1 LTSRHTVAHPT
12 RKHLA
17 RAERDRRLRIGL
29 LAGTGAVLLSI
40 AGLLAFGWYQVRV
53 VEPSQP
59 VAEVNGEI
67 VSSAAFRGRVLFAQW
82 NLLQQYQSLQQ
93 FITFLGGDPQTQQTY
108 QSQLV
113 NLQLQLSDPQTLGQS
128 LLDQMVQEVL
138 IRQEA
143 QARGIEVSQDE
154 LDRAFEQFFG
164 YYREGTPTAEPRPSV
179 TLTPEGT
186 RAEANAAAGPATAEA
201 TTATAQAA
209 TAPALTAAPGSQGTA
224 TPAVLPVVGVEE
236 TVDPNA
242 TPLPSATPY
251 TLELY
256 RANYE
261 SYLSALRVF
270 GVDEAT
276 VRAVREAQLYRERLR
291 ETFAEQVAPEQEQ
304 VWARHI
310 LVSDQALAEEL
321 LGRLQGGESWEA
333 LAAEF
338 SQDESNKDQGGDLGW
353 FARGVM
359 VEPFEQAAFAGEVG
373 QVVGPVQS
381 DFGWHLIEILGHEV
395 RPLDPDSYEREL
407 SRLFNEWLDQATQE
421 AEVVIHDYW
430 VDRLPPPA
438 VAGS

>member
-1 LTSRHTVAHPT
+1 LTTRHTVAHPT

-29 LAGTGAVLLSI
+29 LAGTGAVLLAI
-40 AGLLAFGWYQVRV
+40 VGLLGFGWYRVRV
-53 VEPSQP
+53 VEPRQP

-128 LLDQMVQEVL
+128 LLDQMIQEVL

-143 QARGIEVSQDE
+143 QRRGIQVSELE
-154 LDRAFEQFFG
+154 LDRAFEEAFG
-164 YYREGTPTAEPRPSV
+164 YYREGTPTLEPRPSA
-179 TLTPEGT
+179 TPTAEPTETPEADET
-186 RAEANAAAGPATAEA
+186 ETV
-201 TTATAQAA
+201 AA
-209 TAPALTAAPGSQGTA
+209 TALPGQATVAPAPTA
-224 TPAVLPVVGVEE
+224 TSASLGSGTPAAQPLVGVEE

-242 TPLPSATPY
+242 TPLPTATPY

-256 RANYE
+256 QANYAD
-261 SYLSALRVF
+261 YLSALRVF
-270 GVDEAT
+270 GVNEAT
-276 VRAVREAQLYRERLR
+276 VRAVRQAQLYRERLR
-291 ETFAEQVAPEQEQ
+291 ESFANQVAPEQEQ
-304 VWARHI
+304 VWVRHI
-310 LVSDQALAEEL
+310 LVSDQALAEQL
-321 LGRLQGGESWEA
+321 LGRVQAGEAWEA

-338 SQDESNKDQGGDLGW
+338 SEDESNKDQGGDLGW
-353 FARGVM
+353 FARGMM

-381 DFGWHLIEILGHEV
+381 DFGWHLIEVLGHEV
-395 RPLDPDSYEREL
+395 RPLDSDSHEREL